1 MKNVGFNRL
10 WRTTAVVALLLITTL
25 ATASG
30 VLRIATASGPPTL
43 DPHFSNTRATA
54 DISFNMF
61 EGLVGY
67 AEDLSVHPQLAESWT
82 ISDDGLTYIF
92 KLFPGILFHN
102 GRTVTSNDVK
112 VSLERVLQISP
123 ARTSI
128 ADIIAVD
135 AIDELTVQL
144 TLSQPAGP
152 LLQHLASSNAVILPA
167 EAIEGRPGGQADII
181 GSGPFRFVEWLPDR
195 HVRMARF
202 DDYVQRPGAPS
213 GNIGARE
220 ALVDEVFFVPVPEDS
235 ARANGLETGEYQV
248 ADFLPYGAGRRLLQ
262 NRETV
267 ITELEQHMMV
277 FAYLN
282 NADHRLTTNPILRR
296 AIQAALNHDDMLA
309 VATEGYGSLNP
320 SYYFGSWNSDR
331 GTGNYNLK
339 DPQLAR
345 RLLADA
351 GYSGQEIVIVTNTS
365 FDVMYRS
372 ALMIERQLQSV
383 GINTRLEVYDWP
395 GSIAVRAQGEWDVF
409 MSGHLLQID
418 PSIIEFHLRPATSP
432 FKHDDDV
439 VTDLFAR
446 ARAASDPSER
456 AELYAQLQE
465 HTYQTVPWIKLF
477 DQNVFQGVRAEVD
490 GYRPWPYM
498 RAANVRVN

>member
-1 MKNVGFNRL
+1 MTNVGFNRL
-10 WRTTAVVALLLITTL
+10 WRALAVVALLVAPTL
-25 ATASG
+25 AAASG

-43 DPHFSNTRATA
+43 DPHFSNSRATA
-54 DISFNMF
+54 DTSFNLF

-67 AEDLSVHPQLAESWT
+67 AEDFSVHPQLAESWT
-82 ISDDGLTYIF
+82 ISDDGLTYTF
-92 KLFPGILFHN
+92 QLYPGILFHN
-102 GRTVTSNDVK
+102 GRTVTANDVK
-112 VSLERVLQISP
+112 VSLERVLEISP

-128 ADIIAVD
+128 SDIVSVEAV
-135 AIDELTVQL
+135 DELTVRIQL
-144 TLSQPAGP
+144 AQPAGP
-152 LLQHLASSNAVILPA
+152 LLQHLATSNAVILPA
-167 EAIEGRPGGQADII
+167 EAIEGRPGGEADII
-181 GSGPFRFVEWLPDR
+181 GTGPFRFVEWLPDR

-202 DDYVQRPGAPS
+202 EDYVQRPGPPS
-213 GNIGARE
+213 GHVGART
-220 ALVDEVFFVPVPEDS
+220 AYVDEVFFVPVPEDS
-235 ARANGLETGEYQV
+235 ARANGLETGEYHV

-262 NRETV
+262 NPDTV
-267 ITELEQHMMV
+267 ITELEQQMMV

-282 NADHRLTTNPILRR
+282 NAEPRLTANPVLRR

-309 VATEGYGSLNP
+309 VAAEGYGALNP
-320 SYYFGSWNSDR
+320 SYYFGGWYTDR
-331 GTGNYNLK
+331 GTENYNLK
-339 DPQLAR
+339 DPELAR
-345 RLLADA
+345 QLLTDA
-351 GYSGQEIVIVTNTS
+351 GYAGQEIVIVTNTS

-383 GINTRLEVYDWP
+383 GVNTRLEVYDWP
-395 GSIAVRAQGEWDVF
+395 GSIAVRKQGEWDVF

-418 PSIIEFHLRPATSP
+418 PSVIEFHLRPASSP

-446 ARAASDPSER
+446 ARASSSPSER

-465 HTYQTVPWIKLF
+465 HTYETVPWIKLF

-498 RAANVRVN
+498 RASDVRVD